1 MPPAISFILDFIFP
15 RRCLACRLISKE
27 PLCPPCLEKF
37 PVLPASHCPR
47 CARPF
52 FNTSLEGMTH
62 LCGDCLVSS
71 PPYRKVYALG
81 LYQGLLSDLIGRMKY
96 RKEERL
102 ADFLGES
109 LAEALGEETIQA
121 DLIVPVPLHPE
132 RLRERGFNQASR
144 IAESLGKLLGTQ
156 VEKYDLVRCR
166 ETPHQTTL
174 SREERLKN
182 LKGAFRIARSEKFD
196 GKKLLLVDDVYTTGA
211 TLTASTKV
219 LLEAGAKEVA
229 VAVVARAV

>member
-1 MPPAISFILDFIFP
+1 MSPAISFILDFIFP
-15 RRCLACRLISKE
+15 RRCLACRLFSKE
-27 PLCPPCLEKF
+27 PLCPPCRKKF
-37 PVLPASHCPR
+37 PVLPASRCPQ
-47 CARPF
+47 CARPYF
-52 FNTSLEGMTH
+52 DTSSNGTIH
-62 LCGDCLVSS
+62 LCGDCLVSK
-71 PPYRKVYALG
+71 PPYRQVYALG

-109 LAEALGEETIQA
+109 LAEALGKETIQA
-121 DLIVPVPLHPE
+121 DLIVPVPLHPA

-144 IAESLGKLLGTQ
+144 IAETLGKLLGIGL
-156 VEKYDLVRCR
+156 EKYDLVRHR

-174 SREERLKN
+174 PREERLKN
-182 LKGAFRIARSEKFD
+182 LKDAFKIMRPEKFD

-211 TLTASTKV
+211 TSTASTAA
-219 LLEAGAKEVA
+219 LLKAGAKEVA